1 MYMQQV
7 HVYMLKCVLPLRD
20 TPMCCLEPSQPAAV
34 SGFAHLAQE
43 AHLLPETGR
52 LVQVLVIELRMRAP

>member
-7 HVYMLKCVLPLRD
+7 HVYMLKCVLPLS
-20 TPMCCLEPSQPAAV
+20 LEPSQPAAV

-43 AHLLPETGR
+43 AHLLPETER